1 MNSHGFNPFVFC
13 VENFPKPYTKKE
25 ARMIKADETNTDETI
40 MEEVVI
46 TDEDEE
52 ESKNTLPDLKT

>member
-1 MNSHGFNPFVFC
+1 
-13 VENFPKPYTKKE
+13 
-25 ARMIKADETNTDETI
+25 MIKADETNTDETI